1 MWITLHQP
9 DAGRHNSSSAATAS
23 QAISAASACPCK
35 LWSQSPDKFSRRST
49 HAARAG
55 VGAAI
60 RHRGTPGL
68 LSLVVLEDGRQRV
81 EMLVGEDPVGP
92 EEVALAGSG
101 ETCLHGRV
109 HGDQL
114 LDDRWAGSSELA
126 TKMIRESGGRRGLL
140 IVRCLDARSRI
151 DVAHRVS
158 SVFGCG

>member
-1 MWITLHQP
+1 VRQFGTVAHP
-9 DAGRHNSSSAATAS
+9 D
-23 QAISAASACPCK
+23 
-35 LWSQSPDKFSRRST
+35 
-49 HAARAG
+49 
-55 VGAAI
+55 
-60 RHRGTPGL
+60 L
-68 LSLVVLEDGRQRV
+68 LGLVVLEDGRQRV

-140 IVRCLDARSRI
+140 IVRCLDARSQDRRGPPGFLGI
-151 DVAHRVS
+151 RMWITLNRPSSDVRTMVLWSRPAEPNPRQGGHVMPRQ
-158 SVFGCG
+158 